1 MPELIVVSLILGIL
15 ALCLGFWSLF
25 RVETRVRSLQHALD
39 AQQRADRQTDGLIDA
54 LSNRLDLDEEEIAS
68 LAQQVRRIR
77 DQLTT
82 ANLRDTG
89 DGAFQQAIRLA
100 ARGASRSDL
109 VSACGLSEVEADLV
123 LLLHQRRDQE

>member
-15 ALCLGFWSLF
+15 ALCLGFWALF
-25 RVETRVRSLQHALD
+25 RVETRVRALQHALD
-39 AQQRADRQTDGLIDA
+39 AQRRAEKQTDGLVDA
-54 LSNRLDLDEEEIAS
+54 LSNRLDLDEEELAS
-68 LAQQVRRIR
+68 LALQVRRIK

-82 ANLRDTG
+82 VNLRDTG

-100 ARGASRSDL
+100 ARGASRNDL

-123 LLLHQRRDQE
+123 LLLHQRQSQE